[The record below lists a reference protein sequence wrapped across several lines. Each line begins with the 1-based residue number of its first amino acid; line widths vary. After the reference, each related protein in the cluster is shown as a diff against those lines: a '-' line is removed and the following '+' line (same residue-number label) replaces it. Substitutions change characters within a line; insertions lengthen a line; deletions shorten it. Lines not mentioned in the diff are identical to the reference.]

1 MNTSAV
7 LASATTNPIVED
19 ESQSSQLKSVPEEPE
34 IVGMEEEEER
44 LDDSTA
50 QLNKMILLRRPIVV
64 TSKGV
69 PEKVVTGAT
78 KGKAKVV

>member
-1 MNTSAV
+1 
-7 LASATTNPIVED
+7 
-19 ESQSSQLKSVPEEPE
+19 
-34 IVGMEEEEER
+34 MEEEEER